1 MLDWL
6 KRLAGKKRDLSRED
20 QALLQ
25 GWLSGLDK
33 LTPGLARRAFHHV
46 LTGAEESLPEQLAA
60 RGGGA
65 EALKLYAW
73 ASLSGAIAPQI
84 ERDRFLSKPRSSDP
98 ELYVRLARLL
108 EAAVRRDFPR
118 DPVLGPEHRWIYV
131 LVLELT
137 QMIPNLWP
145 RQLTASNWPWELVLD
160 ILARMGVDPC
170 VIERALYQAS
180 SRDYYLS
187 SFAEAASQFAG
198 LGPWVAAHPE
208 TIGRV
213 LAEGTAEQRAQALR
227 RLQQWRQAPEAL
239 EELVLASA
247 VSSSKTVREAAGA
260 LLALYPPANVRQRL
274 EQLAGSGKPDARC
287 QAIAWLAHR
296 SARECQP
303 FFQRLLDQSPPEKVA
318 QALRQVLAIS
328 PPAPE
333 EAPGLPALSLPELD
347 RPLAEEAREL
357 MKRIF
362 ELGQAVA
369 QREIPQLPDS
379 LDFMRRGRSLDG
391 KVPLFVRLH
400 ASETVNRLYQEL
412 LGLPSLEPVHFVR
425 LMLLCSAFGMRGGR
439 WWLYHQIDQPLERYL
454 QTHPRVSLR
463 ELGAAFQLVT
473 GRGDLMARSRVLEP
487 FGARLSLSQEQLW
500 PYFSDHLEV
509 LEMALELKPGA
520 REEVGYY
527 DRARARRSALEV
539 LTSFPGPPPALVES
553 LWSIALSSSRP
564 ERPLA
569 QKCLA
574 GTPVEK
580 RLLESLVHSR
590 QEVRMA
596 AADWVARLRLASAVP
611 VLERALKSEKQDAVI
626 DAFLVALQ
634 ALGAPLDKFLDR
646 TRLEELSHLPE
657 ALSWL
662 ALDRLPAVHWADTGQ
677 CLAPGVVAGFLVKS
691 WKLKSPQPGA
701 LLRRYGQMLRRD
713 EREALGQKILEQWIA
728 YDTRPAYTLAEARR
742 EAEQAAP
749 GLLRWQ
755 PEGTTMER
763 LVDILTRN
771 LMDTCQGSAIGDK
784 GLLGAAGALGGSSLV
799 GLVAA
804 YLKRWYG
811 NRAAQCKAL
820 LTMLAWLEHP
830 SAAQLLLAVATRF
843 RTRGIQQEAM
853 RLVQELAERRQWTV
867 EELADRTVGTA
878 GLEDDGSLELD
889 FGPRQLT
896 LRLGPGLELE
906 LWEGERRLKGL
917 PDPRQGD
924 DAELAAAAKK
934 QLAQSRK
941 ELKQLLKEQPER
953 LYAAM
958 ASQRS
963 WSADDFQRFV
973 LGHPIV
979 GRLAQ
984 RLLWTA
990 WQGEERRTT
999 FRPLD
1004 DGSLT
1009 GRHDEEIR
1017 LQPGWRVRLAHG
1029 LHLEPGES
1037 QEWAQHLKDY
1047 KVEPLFPQV
1056 GQPLYRL
1063 PPELA
1068 SARRLDLYQ
1077 GFMLEAFKL
1086 RGRAT
1091 KLGYSRGPTEDGG
1104 WFSTY
1109 RKLFASLGLEA
1120 VIEFSGNRLPEE
1132 NRDVALVGL
1141 SFQEPSPDSSSGG
1154 RERTLESVP
1163 AVLLSECWLDLKR
1176 LAEQGPGFDPDW
1188 EKKVH

>member
-1 MLDWL
+1 MFNWL
-6 KRLAGKKRDLSRED
+6 KKLTGRTGELSRED

-25 GWLSGLDK
+25 GWLSGLDH
-33 LTPGLARRAFHHV
+33 LTPGLGRRALNYV

-73 ASLSGAIAPQI
+73 ASLTGAIAPQI
-84 ERDRFLSKPRSSDP
+84 ERDRFLTRPRSQDP
-98 ELYVRLARLL
+98 ELYVRVARLL

-160 ILARMGVDPC
+160 ILARMGVDPL
-170 VIERALYQAS
+170 VVERSLYQAS
-180 SRDYYLS
+180 SRDYYQS

-208 TIGRV
+208 TIGPV
-213 LAEGTAEQRAQALR
+213 LAEGPAEQRTQALR
-227 RLQQWRQAPEAL
+227 RLQQWRQAPAAL
-239 EELVLASA
+239 EEQVLSCA
-247 VSSSKTVREAAGA
+247 VSSSKSVREAAGA
-260 LLALYPPANVRQRL
+260 LLSLFPSANVRTRL
-274 EQLAGSGKPDARC
+274 EQLALSGKPDARC

-296 SARECQP
+296 NASECQS
-303 FFQRLLDQSPPEKVA
+303 FFQQLLEDSPPEKVA
-318 QALRQVLAIS
+318 QALRQVLAVRA
-328 PPAPE
+328 PAPE
-333 EAPGLPALSLPELD
+333 EAAALPALSLPEPD
-347 RPLAEEAREL
+347 QPLGEEARTL
-357 MKRIF
+357 MERIF
-362 ELGQAVA
+362 ESGQAPA
-369 QREIPQLPDS
+369 QGERPQLQES
-379 LDFMRRGRSLDG
+379 LDFMRRGGR
-391 KVPLFVRLH
+391 VPVFVRLH
-400 ASETVNRLYQEL
+400 ASESVNRLYQEL
-412 LGLPSLEPVHFVR
+412 LGLSALGPVHFVR
-425 LMLLCSAFGMRGGR
+425 LMLLASVFGKRGES
-439 WWLYHQIDQPLERYL
+439 WWLYHQLDQPLERYL

-463 ELGAAFQLVT
+463 ELGAALQLVT

-487 FGARLSLSQEQLW
+487 FGARLPLSDEQLW
-500 PYFSDHLEV
+500 PYFSDHLKIV
-509 LEMALELKPGA
+509 EMALDLKPGA
-520 REEVGYY
+520 RDQVSYY
-527 DRARARRSALEV
+527 DRPRARRSALEV
-539 LTSFPGPPPALVES
+539 LTSFPAPPPGLVEC
-553 LWSIALSSSRP
+553 LWSIALSGSRA
-564 ERPLA
+564 ERLLA

-574 GTPVEK
+574 HTPIEQ
-580 RLLESLVHSR
+580 RLLESLRHSR

-596 AADWVARLRLASAVP
+596 AADWVARRRLVSAVP
-611 VLERALKSEKQDAVI
+611 ALERALKSEKQEAVM
-626 DAFLVALQ
+626 DAFLVALE
-634 ALGAPLDKFLDR
+634 ALGASLDTFLDR
-646 TRLEELSHLPE
+646 SKLEDLDRLPE

-662 ALDRLPAVHWADTGQ
+662 ALDRLPPVHWADTGQ
-677 CLAPGVVAGFLVKS
+677 VVPAGVVTGFLVKS

-701 LLRRYGQMLRRD
+701 LLRRYGQRLRAN
-713 EREALGQKILEQWIA
+713 EREELGQKILEQWIA

-749 GLLRWQ
+749 GLLSWQ

-763 LVDILTRN
+763 LVDTLTRN
-771 LMDTCQGSAIGDK
+771 LMDKCQGSAIGDK
-784 GLLGAAGALGGSSLV
+784 GMLGAAGALGGSSLV
-799 GLVAA
+799 ALVAA

-843 RTRGIQQEAM
+843 RTRGIQQEAL
-853 RLVQELAERRQWTV
+853 RLVGELAERRQWTV

-878 GLEDDGSLELD
+878 GLEDDGTLELD
-889 FGPRQLT
+889 FGPRQIT

-906 LWEGERRLKGL
+906 LWDGERRLKSL

-924 DAELAAAAKK
+924 DPELAAGAKK

-941 ELKQLLKEQPER
+941 ELKQLLKEQPAR

-958 ASQRS
+958 ACQRS
-963 WSADDFQRFV
+963 WSADDWSRFV
-973 LGHPIV
+973 LAHPIT

-990 WQGEERRTT
+990 WEGEERRAT

-1009 GRHDEEIR
+1009 GREDEEIC
-1017 LQPGWRVRLAHG
+1017 LQPGWQVRLAHA

-1037 QEWAQHLKDY
+1037 QEWARHLKDY
-1047 KVEPLFPQV
+1047 KVDPLFPQV

-1063 PPELA
+1063 PAELA
-1068 SARRLDLYQ
+1068 SARRLDLYK

-1091 KLGYSRGPTEDGG
+1091 KLGYSRGGTEDGG
-1104 WFSTY
+1104 WFYTY
-1109 RKLFASLGLEA
+1109 RKLFSSLGVEA

-1141 SFQEPSPDSSSGG
+1141 SFQEPSPDSLSGG

-1176 LAEQGPGFDPDW
+1176 LADEGPGFDPDW
-1188 EKKVH
+1188 EKAVH